1 MNRQAVIDDIIKEK
15 IIVIVRGVESESLIP
30 LAEAM
35 YEGGVRA
42 IEITYSMNG
51 AVSDE
56 ETAENIRML
65 VSHFAGR
72 MRVGAGTVLTEKQV
86 ELTAAAGGEFIISPD
101 ANPEVIRK
109 TKELGMLSMPGAF
122 TPTEVVT
129 AHEAGADFVKVF
141 PVDAL
146 GPAYLKALKA
156 PLCHIKMLAVGGVN
170 ETNLGAFL
178 AAGASG
184 FGIGSN
190 VVNKKMIAEGNFDGI
205 TELARAFLA
214 ALAHAE
220 SEA

>member
-1 MNRQAVIDDIIKEK
+1 
-15 IIVIVRGVESESLIP
+15 
-30 LAEAM
+30 
-35 YEGGVRA
+35 
-42 IEITYSMNG
+42 
-51 AVSDE
+51 
-56 ETAENIRML
+56 
-65 VSHFAGR
+65 
-72 MRVGAGTVLTEKQV
+72 
-86 ELTAAAGGEFIISPD
+86 
-101 ANPEVIRK
+101 
-109 TKELGMLSMPGAF
+109 MLSMPGAF

-170 ETNLGAFL
+170 EGNLKAFL

-190 VVNKKMIAEGNFDGI
+190 VVNKKMIAEGDFEAI
-205 TELARAFLA
+205 TALARDFIA
-214 ALAHAE
+214 ALARAE